1 MSNKFM
7 KPRKKI
13 AVIGGG
19 VAGIVS
25 AHILSRQHDVSLIEA
40 NNYVGGHTNTI
51 TIPTG
56 PDAGTPVDT
65 GFIVLNDKN
74 YPNFRRFLGQLE
86 VEIRESEMSFSFF
99 CRDSGLAYASHF
111 PNGLFAQRKNLISPT
126 FLQMIRDILRFNKEA
141 TADLHGG
148 RLNGHSLGQYL
159 AENNYSDAYIEHH
172 LAPCAAAIWST
183 PVGEILDFPV
193 ESFLR
198 FYDNHGLLK
207 LNGRPQWFTVKGGSQ
222 TYVRKFLSLF
232 RGTVLVNSPVQ
243 AVRRAENSVE
253 VMLDGR
259 PPLTFDKVVIAAHAD
274 QALRLLADPSP
285 EEQRL
290 LGAWSYH
297 KNHTVLHTHNETMS
311 PNRRIW
317 SSWNYIR
324 AGSNQAAVK
333 TVERPVSVA
342 YYMNRLQGLQTQQE
356 YFVSLNDP
364 DPIPD
369 KHIIK
374 EIMYSHPHFSFES
387 LATQADLPRLNGQRN
402 TYFCGSYFGYGF
414 HEDAVRSAVQ
424 VGQAFGLE
432 L

>member
-1 MSNKFM
+1 MM
-7 KPRKKI
+7 PRNKI

-25 AHILSRQHDVSLIEA
+25 AYILSRQHDVTLIEA
-40 NNYVGGHTNTI
+40 NDYVGGHTNTI
-51 TIPTG
+51 TIPNG
-56 PDAGTPVDT
+56 PDEGTPVDT

-74 YPNFRRFLGQLE
+74 YPNFRRFLGQLD
-86 VEIRESEMSFSFF
+86 VETRQSEMSFSFF
-99 CRDSGLAYASHF
+99 CRDSGLAYSSHF
-111 PNGLFAQRKNLISPT
+111 PNGLFAQRRNLFNPE
-126 FLQMIRDILRFNKEA
+126 FLQMLRDIVRFNKEA
-141 TADLHGG
+141 TADLHEG
-148 RLNGHSLGQYL
+148 RLNDRSLGEYL
-159 AENNYSDAYIEHH
+159 AENNYSDTYIEQH

-183 PVGEILDFPV
+183 PAGQILDFPV

-207 LNGRPQWFTVKGGSQ
+207 LSGRPQWFTVRGGSQ
-222 TYVRKFLSLF
+222 SYVREFLKMF
-232 RGTVLVNSPVQ
+232 PGTVLVNSPVQ
-243 AVRRAENSVE
+243 AVRRCKNSVQ
-253 VMLDGR
+253 VMLNDR

-290 LGAWSYH
+290 LGPWRYH
-297 KNHTVLHTHNETMS
+297 KNHTVLHTHTDTMS

-324 AGSNQAAVK
+324 DGGEQAAVK
-333 TVERPVSVA
+333 VIDRPVSVA
-342 YYMNRLQGLQTQQE
+342 YYINRLQGLQTQRE
-356 YFVSLNDP
+356 YFVSLNEP
-364 DPIPD
+364 NHIPD
-369 KHIIK
+369 EHVIK
-374 EIMYSHPHFSFES
+374 EIMYTHPHYSFES
-387 LATQADLPRLNGQRN
+387 LATQRELPGLNGQRN
-402 TYFCGSYFGYGF
+402 TYFCGSYFGFGF